1 MAKLEK
7 SVRIA
12 GQSRTE
18 LGADLKTQYEQGA
31 SVREL
36 ARATGRSYGF
46 IHAVLTEAQVPL
58 RGRGLPGTTDPPHSP
73 VKCPVTSAPLP
84 LPVQAQQQCGYL
96 VPDRPAMVTCR
107 RGGEES
113 VFGE

>member
-12 GQSRTE
+12 GQSRTQ
-18 LGADLKTQYEQGA
+18 LAADLKTQYEQGA
-31 SVREL
+31 SIREL

-58 RGRGLPGTTDPPHSP
+58 RGRGLPGTAR
-73 VKCPVTSAPLP
+73 SAPQP
-84 LPVQAQQQCGYL
+84 
-96 VPDRPAMVTCR
+96 
-107 RGGEES
+107 S
-113 VFGE
+113 

>member
-12 GQSRTE
+12 GQSRTQ

-31 SVREL
+31 SIREL

-58 RGRGLPGTTDPPHSP
+58 HGRGLPGTTR
-73 VKCPVTSAPLP
+73 SAPQP
-84 LPVQAQQQCGYL
+84 G
-96 VPDRPAMVTCR
+96 
-107 RGGEES
+107 
-113 VFGE
+113 

>member
-12 GQSRTE
+12 GQSRTQ

-31 SVREL
+31 SIREL

-46 IHAVLTEAQVPL
+46 IHAVLTEAQEPL
-58 RGRGLPGTTDPPHSP
+58 RGRGLPGTAR
-73 VKCPVTSAPLP
+73 SAPQP
-84 LPVQAQQQCGYL
+84 G
-96 VPDRPAMVTCR
+96 
-107 RGGEES
+107 
-113 VFGE
+113 